1 MYAPSSLI
9 GRRGRR
15 ADLTKPKTAGFVHAS
30 LAYEIPLIHK
40 KFRTTCQHWRV
51 ICILP
56 AMRGKA
62 FLVIL
67 VIIVLGLGAALVVTN
82 QHATEQIKQRDSAV
96 KTLSNTVVEVKAK
109 RDELVTVN
117 TTLSNILATKTA
129 EYSNKLNATEADRD
143 ATAARLAKAQ
153 AEAKAAADAAKSEM
167 EARDKKIA
175 DLEGQNVSLDKQA
188 TDLRG
193 SITKLEGQ
201 ITDTEKKLA
210 NSEGERSFLLKE
222 LDRLRAEK
230 ADLEKKFND
239 LAALREQVKKLKD
252 ELSIARRL
260 DWIRRGLYD
269 AFSQKGGERQMA
281 SAKPQPVTENPGL
294 NVELKTDGTS
304 TISTPAPTG
313 SDAPN
318 ATPAAS
324 DAPAAKP

>member
-1 MYAPSSLI
+1 
-9 GRRGRR
+9 
-15 ADLTKPKTAGFVHAS
+15 
-30 LAYEIPLIHK
+30 
-40 KFRTTCQHWRV
+40 
-51 ICILP
+51 
-56 AMRGKA
+56 MRGKA
-62 FLVIL
+62 FLIIL
-67 VIIVLGLGAALVVTN
+67 VIIVLGLGAALIVTN
-82 QHATEQIKQRDSAV
+82 QRAAEETRQRDSAI
-96 KTLSNTVVEVKAK
+96 KTLSNNVVEVKAK
-109 RDELVTVN
+109 RDELAAVN
-117 TTLSNILATKTA
+117 TTLSNILATKTV
-129 EYSNKLNATEADRD
+129 EYSNKLVATEADRD

-153 AEAKAAADAAKSEM
+153 AEAKAAAEAAKTEM

-193 SITKLEGQ
+193 SITKLESQ

-239 LAALREQVKKLKD
+239 LAALREQVHKLKE

-269 AFSQKGGERQMA
+269 AFAQKGGERQIA
-281 SAKPQPVTENPGL
+281 PRPQPAAASGDL
-294 NVELKTDGTS
+294 NVEVKTDGTS
-304 TISTPAPTG
+304 TISTPAPQG

-318 ATPAAS
+318 A
-324 DAPAAKP
+324 KQ

>member
-1 MYAPSSLI
+1 
-9 GRRGRR
+9 
-15 ADLTKPKTAGFVHAS
+15 
-30 LAYEIPLIHK
+30 
-40 KFRTTCQHWRV
+40 
-51 ICILP
+51 
-56 AMRGKA
+56 MRGKA

-67 VIIVLGLGAALVVTN
+67 VIVVLGLGASLIVTN
-82 QHATEQIKQRDSAV
+82 RRATEETQKRIAAIR
-96 KTLSNTVVEVKAK
+96 TLSNNVVEVTAK
-109 RDELVTVN
+109 KDELATVN
-117 TTLSNILATKTA
+117 SDLHKQLVETKET
-129 EYSNKLNATEADRD
+129 YSNKLAATEADRE

-153 AEAKAAADAAKSEM
+153 AEAKAAADAAKTEVD
-167 EARDKKIA
+167 ARDKKIA

-201 ITDTEKKLA
+201 ISNTEKKLA

-239 LAALREQVKKLKD
+239 LAALREQVHKLKE

-269 AFSQKGGERQMA
+269 AFAQKGGERQIA
-281 SAKPQPVTENPGL
+281 PHAEPAAATGDL
-294 NVELKTDGTS
+294 NVEVKTDGTS

-318 ATPAAS
+318 AT
-324 DAPAAKP
+324 KP